1 MAPIRVILGASR
13 LLEPLGKETYVW
25 GKKMHPGDQLLWI
38 CVESR
43 SVCFVCLEMKNRAGL
58 TGPVTRKF
66 SWSPAFKSNNSSPP
80 ECFLAQWPGEEW
92 KETSLRVACCKAHG
106 FWVGCQSSLL
116 TRIWRMMRSFA
127 FVWSPICG
135 RTAKVN
141 FTWTS
146 FVAPRPLGVNTSWL
160 ILGSKNHKAQKLD
173 C

>member
-1 MAPIRVILGASR
+1 MAPIRVILRASQ
-13 LLEPLGKETYVW
+13 LLEPIGKETYVW

-38 CVESR
+38 CVKSR
-43 SVCFVCLEMKNRAGL
+43 SVYFVCLGMKNRAGL

-66 SWSPAFKSNNSSPP
+66 SWSWVLKSNNSSPP
-80 ECFLAQWPGEEW
+80 RCFLAQWPGKEW
-92 KETSLRVACCKAHG
+92 KETSLHVVCKAHG
-106 FWVGCQSSLL
+106 FWVGCPSSLL
-116 TRIWRMMRSFA
+116 TRIWKMRSFA
-127 FVWSPICG
+127 FVWSPMCV

-146 FVAPRPLGVNTSWL
+146 FVAPGPLGVNMSWL